1 MHWLSMQEKNKKDE
15 ETLEKAKLVKLRV
28 LIVITNSIHLLIKY
42 S

>member
-1 MHWLSMQEKNKKDE
+1 MHWLSMQEKKKKDE